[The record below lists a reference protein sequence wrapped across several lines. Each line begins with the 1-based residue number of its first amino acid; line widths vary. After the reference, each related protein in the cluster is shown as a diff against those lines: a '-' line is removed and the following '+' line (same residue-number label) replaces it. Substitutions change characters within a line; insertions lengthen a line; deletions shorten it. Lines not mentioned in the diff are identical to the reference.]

1 MLQLPQITTKQEE
14 EMFLSTVA
22 KNVKEIRLSKGI
34 TQLEAA
40 LGIGMASQGSYANM
54 ENCSKDKRFNTIH
67 LFKLSKLFGVDI
79 REFFVLP
86 EVLAP
91 SSFPNHKIE
100 INFVEEDEFDSP
112 YDTNFKK
119 LKETKS

>member
-1 MLQLPQITTKQEE
+1 MLQLPQITTKREE
-14 EMFLSTVA
+14 EMFLSTIA
-22 KNVKEIRLSKGI
+22 KNVKEIRSSKGI

-40 LGIGMASQGSYANM
+40 LGIGMSSQGSYANM
-54 ENCSKDKRFNTIH
+54 ENCAKDKRFNTIH

-86 EVLAP
+86 EVLGP
-91 SSFPNHKIE
+91 SSYPNHKIE

-112 YDTNFKK
+112 YDTKK
-119 LKETKS
+119 I